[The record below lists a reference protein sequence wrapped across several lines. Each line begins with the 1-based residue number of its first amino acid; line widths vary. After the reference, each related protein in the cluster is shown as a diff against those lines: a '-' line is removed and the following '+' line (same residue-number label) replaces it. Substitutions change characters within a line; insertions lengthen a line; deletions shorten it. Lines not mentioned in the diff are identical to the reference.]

1 MLADT
6 KPSPSRRERLSE
18 PQQAT
23 LAALLKVD
31 DTTILELSKLTL
43 PEIQAIKEEIAR
55 IFPAGNLPAFLL
67 SGLIK
72 LKGRRVST
80 DQVTRDLTALLRGVD
95 LIPQGLYGALIAGPA
110 AAIHIYQKVLRLAGK
125 DVDSAFP
132 EGTWQFYLQ
141 FGLREDTARHANETV
156 GFQKAL
162 SSEQQYPIQM
172 AAAWV
177 CAALELLYRY
187 DDLLLTDW
195 TERVMLRLLVEE
207 AMEAGIADQPPF
219 FTLERDWY
227 RRCPYRRPK
236 DSADYVSHR
245 QAVFQQFME
254 EMLPALP
261 GKAQGCFRQRYQ
273 ARLTDELPAYQQQM
287 TLLAAL
293 KPNRYQEGREFIPL
307 WRATVAF
314 IWQERTYLTLA
325 CRQNEQGSPLCYP
338 PRPEDAA
345 PVPLYLHPEKGLC
358 DGSGQPLQTDHNGR
372 VYYRD
377 GRLLGVL
384 RPPAPEMVLSW
395 VAGILAAQNPGPAPD
410 LDLLLA
416 ETPRSLQ
423 PKLREKL
430 PAATQ
435 AELAALRRAPIVV
448 NWDRRPRELPLAYV
462 RRGRRSIGDHALTV
476 FRTDRSFVFDQ
487 SHIFF
492 DGMWGMA
499 VAEVMTDSAV
509 HWYRRLVGRNFT
521 PQAPPPQPLALKGS
535 PKAEAALQSHRKP
548 GEVTA
553 ESDDVDMRSLARL
566 RKWLGQRGVRLTVND
581 LLLLYR
587 FFHAASYEPSPQVRQ
602 ALRTFSSRAKS
613 PQAQAALEAIKM
625 TLTRLRETN
634 PALLIPMSASNVAP
648 RERVFPTTF
657 RNPLVDIRGKFIA
670 AREGLQACS
679 DQSGPQWAAFDR
691 ARRELL
697 AYLQAF
703 GQVLD
708 ALKAVTMRG
717 ESFNTATIRMLAHL
731 PPSMQNL
738 MDGIPQ
744 RVGALNE
751 IIKGSEVF
759 SNVGR
764 VAPGSTITR
773 FISAKDDGE
782 TKELI
787 WGVITDDENR
797 MHVSLR
803 DFRPFIPQLLAL
815 NEGELANM
823 LAQDYL
829 MTYVR
834 GFNRFILDL
843 GDIVAARGA

>member
-6 KPSPSRRERLSE
+6 KPSPSRPERLSE

-23 LAALLKVD
+23 LAALLNVD

-43 PEIQAIKEEIAR
+43 PEIRAIKEEIAR

-110 AAIHIYQKVLRLAGK
+110 AAIHIYQKVLQLAGK

-156 GFQKAL
+156 GFQQAL
-162 SSEQQYPIQM
+162 SSEQHYPIQM

-195 TERVMLRLLVEE
+195 TERVMLRLLTEE
-207 AMEAGIADQPPF
+207 ATEAGIVDQPPF
-219 FTLERDWY
+219 FNLERDWY
-227 RRCPYRRPK
+227 RRCPYRRPS
-236 DSADYVSHR
+236 DGADYVSHR
-245 QAVFQQFME
+245 QAVFQQLLE
-254 EMLPALP
+254 RVLPALP
-261 GKAQGCFRQRYQ
+261 KKAQGRFRQRYQ
-273 ARLTDELPAYQQQM
+273 VRLTGELPAYQQQM

-293 KPNRYQEGREFIPL
+293 TPNRYQESKAFIPL

-314 IWQERTYLTLA
+314 IWQERTCLMPA

-338 PRPEDAA
+338 PRPEDAP

-358 DGSGQPLQTDHNGR
+358 DGSGQPLQTDRDGR

-384 RPPAPEMVLSW
+384 RPPAPGMVLSW
-395 VAGILAAQNPGPAPD
+395 VAGILAAQNPGPPPA

-416 ETPRSLQ
+416 ETPRLLQ
-423 PKLREKL
+423 PQLREKL

-492 DGMWGMA
+492 DGIWGMA

-509 HWYRRLVGRNFT
+509 HWYRCLVGREFT
-521 PQAPPPQPLALKGS
+521 PQTPPPQPLVLKGS
-535 PKAEAALQSHRKP
+535 PKAEATLQSHRKP

-587 FFHAASYEPSPQVRQ
+587 FFHAASYEPAPQVRQ
-602 ALRTFSSRAKS
+602 AVKTFSSQAKS
-613 PQAQAALEAIKM
+613 PQAQAALESIKT

-657 RNPLVDIRGKFIA
+657 RNPLVDIREKFIA
-670 AREGLQACS
+670 ARESLRACS
-679 DQSGPQWAAFDR
+679 DQSNPQWAAFDH

-764 VAPGSTITR
+764 VVPGSTITR

-787 WGVITDDENR
+787 WGVITDDEDR

-803 DFRPFIPQLLAL
+803 DFRPFVPQLLAL
-815 NEGELANM
+815 NEGELANT

-834 GFNRFILDL
+834 GFNCFILDL
-843 GDIVAARGA
+843 GDIVAARG

>member
-6 KPSPSRRERLSE
+6 QPSPSRRDKLSE

-55 IFPAGNLPAFLL
+55 VFPAGNLPAFLL

-72 LKGRRVST
+72 LKGRRVSS
-80 DQVTRDLTALLRGVD
+80 DQVTGDLTALLRGVD

-110 AAIHIYQKVLRLAGK
+110 AAIHAYQKVLQLAGK
-125 DVDSAFP
+125 DVESAFP

-141 FGLREDTARHANETV
+141 FGLREDAARHANETV
-156 GFQKAL
+156 GFHRTL
-162 SSEQQYPIQM
+162 SSDQRYPIQI

-195 TERVMLRLLVEE
+195 TERVMLRLLIEE
-207 AMEAGIADQPPF
+207 ATEAGIVDRSPF
-219 FTLERDWY
+219 ANLERNWY
-227 RRCPYRRPK
+227 RRCPYRRPN
-236 DSADYVSHR
+236 DGSDYVSYR
-245 QAVFQQFME
+245 QAVFQQALE
-254 EMLPALP
+254 EVLPSLP
-261 GKAQGCFRQRYQ
+261 RKAQGRFQQRYQ
-273 ARLTDELPAYQQQM
+273 VRLADELPAYQQQM

-293 KPNRYQEGREFIPL
+293 KPDRYRESKELISL

-314 IWQERTYLTLA
+314 VWQDRTYLMPA
-325 CRQNEQGSPLCYP
+325 CQQNEQGSPLCFP
-338 PRPEDAA
+338 PRLENVA
-345 PVPLYLHPEKGLC
+345 PVPLYLHPKKGLC
-358 DGSGQPLQTDHNGR
+358 DGSGQPLRTDRSGR
-372 VYYRD
+372 VTYRD

-395 VAGILAAQNPGPAPD
+395 VAGILAAQNPGPLPT

-416 ETPRSLQ
+416 DTPRALQ
-423 PKLREKL
+423 PQLREQL

-435 AELAALRRAPIVV
+435 VELNALRRAPIVV
-448 NWDRRPRELPLAYV
+448 NWDRRPHELPLAYV

-476 FRTDRSFVFDQ
+476 FRTDQSFVFDQ
-487 SHIFF
+487 SHVFF
-492 DGMWGMA
+492 DGVWGMA

-509 HWYRRLVGRNFT
+509 HRYHSLIGRHFS
-521 PQAPPPQPLALKGS
+521 PQAPPPQPLVLKGS
-535 PKAEAALQSHRKP
+535 PKAEASALTQRRP
-548 GEVTA
+548 GEVAA
-553 ESDDVDMRSLARL
+553 ESSDVDMRSLTRL
-566 RKWLGQRGVRLTVND
+566 RKWLDQRGVRLTVND

-587 FFHAASYEPSPQVRQ
+587 FFHAASYELSPQVCQ
-602 ALRTFSSRAKS
+602 ALEVFGSQAKS
-613 PQAQAALEAIKM
+613 PQAQAALETIEA
-625 TLTRLRETN
+625 TLKRLHETN
-634 PALLIPMSASNVAP
+634 PALLIPMSASNVSP

-657 RNPLVDIRGKFIA
+657 RNPLVDIREKFA
-670 AREGLQACS
+670 VACES
-679 DQSGPQWAAFDR
+679 LRACHDHADPDQWAAFDR

-731 PPSMQNL
+731 PASMQHL

-751 IIKGSEVF
+751 IIKGNEVF

-787 WGVITDDENR
+787 WGVITDDQDR

-803 DFRPFIPQLLAL
+803 DFRPFVPQLLAL
-815 NEGELANM
+815 NEDGLANM

-829 MTYVR
+829 MAYVR

-843 GDIVAARGA
+843 GDIVAARG